1 MGNPPFEDVSPIK
14 KWWFSIAML
23 VYHRVTPIYRGLTHW
38 VLRVQDVR
46 MVYEFEVEF
55 DLGAFGLFCEAAP
68 PFVRKTRQGR

>member
-1 MGNPPFEDVSPIK
+1 
-14 KWWFSIAML
+14 ML
-23 VYHRVTPIYRGLTHW
+23 VYHRVTPIYRRLTHW

-68 PFVRKTRQGR
+68 PFVR